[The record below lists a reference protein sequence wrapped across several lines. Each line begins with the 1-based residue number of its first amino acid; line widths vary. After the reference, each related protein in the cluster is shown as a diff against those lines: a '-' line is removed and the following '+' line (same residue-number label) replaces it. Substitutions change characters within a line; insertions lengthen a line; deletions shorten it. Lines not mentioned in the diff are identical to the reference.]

1 MFIALVQV
9 HVKPDQVDA
18 FKDLIRANHLGS
30 VQEPGCLR
38 FAVAQS
44 VDDATRFALWE
55 WYVDADAA
63 KAHKGTPHYLAFK
76 AGSADMMAEERVST
90 RYDGLFPETGVRSA

>member
-1 MFIALVQV
+1 MFIALVHV
-9 HVKPDQVDA
+9 HVKPEQVAA

-38 FAVAQS
+38 FDVAQS
-44 VDDATRFALWE
+44 VDDPSRFALWE

-63 KAHKGTPHYLAFK
+63 KAHKETPHYLAFK
-76 AGSADMMAEERVST
+76 AGASDMMAEERVSI